1 MNVLITGI
9 SRGIGYGLANYYL
22 KNNNLYAIGRKNPF
36 GKKVKFYKLD
46 LSAVEKIKEAIDVLE
61 IKNLDLAIL
70 NAGILG
76 EIKDM
81 KEWSVKEL
89 EDIFKINVWANKVL
103 IDYISSFT
111 KKIVVISSGA
121 GVNGNKGWGGY
132 SLSKCAINMM
142 VKIYS
147 QEIDSKIYALA
158 PGVIETDM
166 VKSVISFDKNRYPSL
181 KRVEEGMVN
190 LKDGIKR
197 IVKTIEKLD
206 EFESGSYVDVRTI

>member
-1 MNVLITGI
+1 MNILITGI
-9 SRGIGYGLANYYL
+9 NRGIGYGLANYYL
-22 KNNNLYAIGRKNPF
+22 KNNNIYAIGRKNPF

-46 LSAVEKIKEAIDVLE
+46 LSVVEKIKEAIDVLE
-61 IKNLDLAIL
+61 IKSLDLAIL

-81 KEWSVKEL
+81 KEWSIKEL
-89 EDIFKINVWANKVL
+89 EDIFKVNVWANKVL

-111 KKIVVISSGA
+111 KKIVIISSGA

-132 SLSKCAINMM
+132 SLSKCAVNMM

-147 QEIDSKIYALA
+147 QEINSKIYALA

-166 VKSVISFDKNRYPSL
+166 VKNVISFDKNKYSSL
-181 KRVEEGMVN
+181 KRVEESIVT
-190 LKDGIKR
+190 LEDGIER
-197 IVKTIEKLD
+197 IIKTIEKLD
-206 EFESGSYVDVRTI
+206 EFESGNYIDVRAI

>member
-1 MNVLITGI
+1 MNILITGI

-22 KNNNLYAIGRKNPF
+22 KNHNLYAIGRKNPF

-46 LSAVEKIKEAIDVLE
+46 LSAIEKIKEAIDALE

-70 NAGILG
+70 NAGVLG

-89 EDIFKINVWANKVL
+89 EDIFKINVWANKIL

-132 SLSKCAINMM
+132 SLSKCAVNMM

-166 VKSVISFDKNRYPSL
+166 VKSVISFDKSKYPSL
-181 KRVEEGMVN
+181 KRVEEGMVK
-190 LKDGIKR
+190 LEDGIER
-197 IVKTIEKLD
+197 VVKTIEKLD

>member
-1 MNVLITGI
+1 MNILITGI
-9 SRGIGYGLANYYL
+9 NRGIGYGLANYYL
-22 KNNNLYAIGRKNPF
+22 KNNNIYAIGRKNPF

-46 LSAVEKIKEAIDVLE
+46 LSVVEKIKEAIDVLK
-61 IKNLDLAIL
+61 IKSLDLAIL

-89 EDIFKINVWANKVL
+89 EDIFKINVWTNKVL

-132 SLSKCAINMM
+132 SLSKCAVNMM

-166 VKSVISFDKNRYPSL
+166 VKYVISSDKSKYPSL
-181 KRVEEGMVN
+181 KRVEEGMVK
-190 LKDGIKR
+190 LEDGIER

-206 EFESGSYVDVRTI
+206 EFESGSYIDVRTI

>member
-22 KNNNLYAIGRKNPF
+22 KNSNLYAIGRKNPF